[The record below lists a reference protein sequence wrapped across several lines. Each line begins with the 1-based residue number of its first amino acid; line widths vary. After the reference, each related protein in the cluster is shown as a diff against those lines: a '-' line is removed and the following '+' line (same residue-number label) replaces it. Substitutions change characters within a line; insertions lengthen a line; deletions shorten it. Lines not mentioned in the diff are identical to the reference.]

1 MKRTKLVINNL
12 LALLM
17 TFSVFY
23 GCSNVVESE
32 PTISSDEEMMKS
44 IETLPKEEL
53 NTNEETGLIYM
64 REEEKLARDVYITL
78 YQTWD
83 RKVFNNISKAEQ
95 KHTNAIKM
103 LLNKYD
109 LEDPMEVD
117 DFGVFKNEDLQNLYN
132 SLIETGKKSLI
143 DALKVGASIEEI
155 DIIDLI
161 KYKDQI
167 DNQDIIFVYD
177 NLTRGSRNH
186 LRAYVKNLENEGVS
200 YTAQYMSLDDF
211 NNIINSAMERGGNN
225 NKGNHGKGKKS
236 HGKGLGNGHRQNN
249 RHDNG
254 NTWWNK

>member
-12 LALLM
+12 LAILL
-17 TFSVFY
+17 TVSVFY

-32 PTISSDEEMMKS
+32 PTVSSDEEMMKS

-53 NTNEETGLIYM
+53 NTNEETGLVYM

-78 YQTWD
+78 YQTWNQ
-83 RKVFNNISKAEQ
+83 KVFNNISKAEQ
-95 KHTNAIKM
+95 RHTNAIKM

-132 SLIETGKKSLI
+132 SLIETGKKSLV

-161 KYKDQI
+161 RYQEQI
-167 DNQDIIFVYD
+167 DNQDIILVYD

-186 LRAYVKNLENEGVS
+186 LRAFVKNLENEGVT
-200 YTAQYMSLDDF
+200 YTAQYMPEEDF
-211 NNIINSAMERGGNN
+211 LAIINSAMERGKMGT
-225 NKGNHGKGKKS
+225 KGKKGNGKN
-236 HGKGLGNGHRQNN
+236 GKGHKGNDHGHGN
-249 RHDNG
+249 RFGWG
-254 NTWWNK
+254 N

>member
-12 LALLM
+12 LAILL
-17 TFSVFY
+17 TVSVFY

-32 PTISSDEEMMKS
+32 PTVSSDEEMMKS

-53 NTNEETGLIYM
+53 NTNEETGLVYM

-83 RKVFNNISKAEQ
+83 QKVFNNISKAEQ
-95 KHTNAIKM
+95 RHTNAIKM

-132 SLIETGKKSLI
+132 SLIETGKKSLV

-155 DIIDLI
+155 DIMDLI
-161 KYKDQI
+161 KYQEQI
-167 DNQDIIFVYD
+167 DNEDIIFVYD
-177 NLTRGSRNH
+177 NLRRGSRNH
-186 LRAYVKNLENEGVS
+186 LRAFVKNLENEGVTYS
-200 YTAQYMSLDDF
+200 AQYMPEEDF
-211 NNIINSAMERGGNN
+211 LAIINSDMERGKMGN
-225 NKGNHGKGKKS
+225 KGKKGNGKN
-236 HGKGLGNGHRQNN
+236 GKGHKGNGHGHGHRFGW
-249 RHDNG
+249 G
-254 NTWWNK
+254 N